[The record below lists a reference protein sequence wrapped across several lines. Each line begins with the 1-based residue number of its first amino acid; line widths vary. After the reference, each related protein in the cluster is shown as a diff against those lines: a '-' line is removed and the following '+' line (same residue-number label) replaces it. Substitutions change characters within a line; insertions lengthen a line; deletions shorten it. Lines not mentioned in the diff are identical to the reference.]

1 MPQIGWFEI
10 IIIVILSIVII
21 GPKDF
26 PIVLKKIGSW
36 MSYIKRY
43 FSKIQKD
50 MTDMENSVEDEISLE
65 KSTSNQTSDK
75 KKDE

>member
-10 IIIVILSIVII
+10 LIIVVLSIVII
-21 GPKDF
+21 GPKDL

-36 MSYIKRY
+36 MGYIKRY

-50 MTDMENSVEDEISLE
+50 MTDMENAVEDDISLE
-65 KSTSNQTSDK
+65 KDYSNQTNDK

>member
-10 IIIVILSIVII
+10 LIIVVLSIVII

-26 PIVLKKIGSW
+26 PVVLKKIGSW
-36 MSYIKRY
+36 MGYIKRY
-43 FSKIQKD
+43 FSEIQKD
-50 MTDMENSVEDEISLE
+50 MTDMENVVEDEISLE
-65 KSTSNQTSDK
+65 KDYSNQTSDK

>member
-10 IIIVILSIVII
+10 LIIVVLSIVII

-26 PIVLKKIGSW
+26 PIMLKKIGSW
-36 MSYIKRY
+36 MGYIKRY
-43 FSKIQKD
+43 FSEIQKD
-50 MTDMENSVEDEISLE
+50 MTDMENVVEDEISLE
-65 KSTSNQTSDK
+65 KDYSNQTNDK

>member
-10 IIIVILSIVII
+10 LIIVVLSIVII

-26 PIVLKKIGSW
+26 PIVLSKIGSW
-36 MSYIKRY
+36 MGYIKRY
-43 FSKIQKD
+43 FREIQKD
-50 MTDMENSVEDEISLE
+50 MTDMENTVEDEISLE
-65 KSTSNQTSDK
+65 KDYSNQTSDK

>member
-10 IIIVILSIVII
+10 LIIVVLSIVII

-36 MSYIKRY
+36 MGYIKRY
-43 FSKIQKD
+43 FSEIQKD
-50 MTDMENSVEDEISLE
+50 MTDMENVVEDEIYLE
-65 KSTSNQTSDK
+65 KSNSNQTSDK

>member
-10 IIIVILSIVII
+10 LIIVVLSLVII

-36 MSYIKRY
+36 MGYIKRY
-43 FSKIQKD
+43 FSEIQKD
-50 MTDMENSVEDEISLE
+50 MTDMENTVEDEISLE
-65 KSTSNQTSDK
+65 KDYSNQTSDK

>member
-10 IIIVILSIVII
+10 LIIVVLSIVII

-43 FSKIQKD
+43 ISKIQKD
-50 MTDMENSVEDEISLE
+50 MTDMENVVEDEISLE
-65 KSTSNQTSDK
+65 KDYSNQTSDK